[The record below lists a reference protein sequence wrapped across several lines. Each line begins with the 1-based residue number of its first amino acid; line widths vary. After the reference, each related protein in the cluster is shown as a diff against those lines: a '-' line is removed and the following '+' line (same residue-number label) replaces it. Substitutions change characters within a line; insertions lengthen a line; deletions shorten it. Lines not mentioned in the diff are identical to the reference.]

1 MKTTYCIVFLCAAL
15 LSLSACGGDD
25 DNDLRPDNGSVV
37 IDDAGEWEVPYSLKA
52 KLGVS
57 STSKSYS
64 IVGDTLVMPVFTS
77 SDVAK
82 PLVMTV
88 TGTRVS
94 GSLRLLDTDG
104 TFAGTLT
111 VKGKI
116 PVETKL
122 TGKIAI
128 PSGSGV
134 ASSSSRVSLAELV
147 ENCGHTYTAEFQY
160 GNSGIVE
167 LKDDKAYFQFI
178 MSPLQHRLDVN
189 AKEYA
194 MNDDGIV
201 WIAVQANNPLVTNF
215 YKKPYNDVEP
225 GKVYVVD
232 RSGFVDLGIINTLWA
247 DKNVGASRYE
257 GYGSYKSWD
266 MAMLVLND
274 PLELPLGGNDGRN
287 DFKQLHD
294 LCDWVWGE
302 YNGVSGY
309 YVFKRGCSDVSDSPH
324 IFLPAAGRS
333 VPGGNLEGNGN
344 GFYWTSTL
352 NEKSAYS
359 SYNLYFTADG
369 VYPTEYYYR
378 NVQSSMRA
386 IMHSNSSG
394 SPTGKVDNGNNGSGD
409 EDWEYVPPYFPF
421 EQYDISKVVAW
432 YSHRD
437 YYEKEDSWRFVSLF
451 LFSDGVFVSTI
462 NKCRVSDDVMMAIVE
477 LTGKY
482 EVTSDKEN
490 VDYANATFKANVTE
504 MNNIETFVSVVDGVC
519 EIFGV
524 QEIFKKEPDEN
535 IREDIF
541 EH

>member
-1 MKTTYCIVFLCAAL
+1 MKTAYCIVFLCATL
-15 LSLSACGGDD
+15 LSLVACGDD
-25 DNDLRPDNGSVV
+25 DIQPDNGTEV
-37 IDDAGEWEVPYSLKA
+37 IDDGDDAGEWEVPYLLKA

-88 TGTRVS
+88 TGTHVT
-94 GSLRLLDTDG
+94 GVLQLQDTDG

-111 VKGKI
+111 MKGRI

-122 TGKIAI
+122 TGTIEI
-128 PSGSGV
+128 PTDSGV
-134 ASSSSRVSLAELV
+134 AISSSKVSLAELV

-160 GNSGIVE
+160 DNPGIVE
-167 LKDDKAYFQFI
+167 LKDDKSYFQFI

-189 AKEYA
+189 TKEYV

-201 WIAVQANNPLVTNF
+201 WIAVQAWNPLVTNF

-225 GKVYVVD
+225 GKVYVVN

-257 GYGSYKSWD
+257 GFGSYKSWD
-266 MAMLVLND
+266 MAMLVLTE
-274 PLELPLGGNDGRN
+274 PMELPLGGTDNRN
-287 DFKQLHD
+287 DFKQLYD
-294 LCDWVWGE
+294 LCDWVWGKF
-302 YNGVSGY
+302 NNVSGY
-309 YVFKRGCSDVSDSPH
+309 YVFKRGCSDVNTSPY
-324 IFLPAAGRS
+324 IFLPSAGRS
-333 VPGGNLEGNGN
+333 VPGGNLEGNG
-344 GFYWTSTL
+344 GYYWTSTL
-352 NEKSAYS
+352 AEKSVYS

-369 VYPTEYYYR
+369 VYPTECYYR

-394 SPTGKVDNGNNGSGD
+394 SPTGQDVNVNNGSDD

-421 EQYDISKVVAW
+421 EQYDFSKVVAW

-451 LFSDGVFVSTI
+451 LFDDGVFVSTI
-462 NKCRVSDDVMMAIVE
+462 NKRRVSDDVMMAIVE

-490 VDYANATFKANVTE
+490 IDYANATFKANVTE

-519 EIFGV
+519 QIFGV
-524 QEIFKKEPDEN
+524 QEIFTKEPDEN
-535 IREDIF
+535 IREDSF